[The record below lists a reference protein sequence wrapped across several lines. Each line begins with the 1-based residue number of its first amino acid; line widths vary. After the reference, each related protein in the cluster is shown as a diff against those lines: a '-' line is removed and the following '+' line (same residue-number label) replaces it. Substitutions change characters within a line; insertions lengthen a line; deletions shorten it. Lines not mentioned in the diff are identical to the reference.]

1 MNKPYIDSI
10 ITKSDSKY
18 LLIVAAA
25 KRARQIT
32 LLEPELTRSG
42 KINPVSAALH
52 EINDDE
58 LTWEIGQPEAAE
70 ADEPAAA
77 TAVLLAEEAPAEMTA
92 EKSAEAGE
100 TLEAAEEAA
109 AAENV
114 VD

>member
-32 LLEPELTRSG
+32 LTEPELTRSG

-58 LTWEIGQPEAAE
+58 LSWEIGQPLASEEAEAALPE
-70 ADEPAAA
+70 DETVSEEPAE
-77 TAVLLAEEAPAEMTA
+77 V
-92 EKSAEAGE
+92 
-100 TLEAAEEAA
+100 LEAADIAEEAA
-109 AAENV
+109 ETL

>member
-32 LLEPELTRSG
+32 LTEPELTRSG

-58 LTWEIGQPEAAE
+58 LSWEIGQP
-70 ADEPAAA
+70 
-77 TAVLLAEEAPAEMTA
+77 L
-92 EKSAEAGE
+92 
-100 TLEAAEEAA
+100 AAEEAEA
-109 AAENV
+109 ALLEDETVSEEPEEVLEAADIAEEAAETL

>member
-32 LLEPELTRSG
+32 LTEPELTRSG

-58 LTWEIGQPEAAE
+58 LSGEIGQP
-70 ADEPAAA
+70 
-77 TAVLLAEEAPAEMTA
+77 L
-92 EKSAEAGE
+92 
-100 TLEAAEEAA
+100 AAEEAEA
-109 AAENV
+109 ALLEDETVSEEPAEVLEAADIAEEAAETL

>member
-32 LLEPELTRSG
+32 LTEPELTRSG

-58 LTWEIGQPEAAE
+58 LSWEIGQP
-70 ADEPAAA
+70 
-77 TAVLLAEEAPAEMTA
+77 L
-92 EKSAEAGE
+92 
-100 TLEAAEEAA
+100 AAEEAEA
-109 AAENV
+109 ALLEDETVSEEPAEALEAADIAEEAAETL

>member
-32 LLEPELTRSG
+32 LTEPELTRSG

-58 LTWEIGQPEAAE
+58 LSWEIGQP
-70 ADEPAAA
+70 
-77 TAVLLAEEAPAEMTA
+77 L
-92 EKSAEAGE
+92 
-100 TLEAAEEAA
+100 AAEEAEA
-109 AAENV
+109 ALPEDETVSEEPAEVLEAADIAEEAAET
-114 VD
+114 

>member
-32 LLEPELTRSG
+32 LTEPELNRSG

-52 EINDDE
+52 EINDNE
-58 LTWEIGQPEAAE
+58 LSWEIGQP
-70 ADEPAAA
+70 
-77 TAVLLAEEAPAEMTA
+77 L
-92 EKSAEAGE
+92 
-100 TLEAAEEAA
+100 AAEEAEA
-109 AAENV
+109 ALLEDETVSEEPAEALEAADIAEEAAETL

>member
-32 LLEPELTRSG
+32 LTEPELTRSG

-58 LTWEIGQPEAAE
+58 LSWEIGQPLAAEETEAALPE
-70 ADEPAAA
+70 DETVSEEPAE
-77 TAVLLAEEAPAEMTA
+77 V
-92 EKSAEAGE
+92 
-100 TLEAAEEAA
+100 LEAADIAEEAA
-109 AAENV
+109 ETL

>member
-32 LLEPELTRSG
+32 LTEPELTRSG

-58 LTWEIGQPEAAE
+58 LSWEIGQPLANDEAEAALPE
-70 ADEPAAA
+70 DETVSEEPAE
-77 TAVLLAEEAPAEMTA
+77 V
-92 EKSAEAGE
+92 
-100 TLEAAEEAA
+100 LEAADIAEEAA
-109 AAENV
+109 ETL

>member
-32 LLEPELTRSG
+32 LTEPELTRSG

-58 LTWEIGQPEAAE
+58 LSWEIGQP
-70 ADEPAAA
+70 
-77 TAVLLAEEAPAEMTA
+77 L
-92 EKSAEAGE
+92 
-100 TLEAAEEAA
+100 AAEEAEA
-109 AAENV
+109 ALLEDETESEEPAEALEAADIAEEAAETL